1 MRRSPEWVGVVQYE
15 GWKKPEWMRKET
27 KSNWNVRMEASED
40 MSHELCLQVGTV
52 SASQRLVR
60 HEHCKTSYIPLYN
73 SRKDTLYL

>member
-1 MRRSPEWVGVVQYE
+1 
-15 GWKKPEWMRKET
+15 
-27 KSNWNVRMEASED
+27 MEASED